1 MTEERMRVLEMLAG
15 GKITA
20 DEADRLLDAIGGSG
34 SVATATAAKVKSP
47 KYLRV
52 IVDAIDES
60 NGKPVHINI
69 RVPVLLLRAGV
80 RLASFIPHGAQLKV
94 NDELR
99 KQGMDFD
106 ITQIKPENLNEIIDH
121 LGDLQIDIDQ
131 PEDVKVRIFAE

>member
-1 MTEERMRVLEMLAG
+1 VTEERMRILEMLSAG
-15 GKITA
+15 KLTT
-20 DEADRLLDAIGGSG
+20 DEADRLLDAVGGSTG
-34 SVATATAAKVKSP
+34 VATATKVKSP
-47 KYLRV
+47 KFLRV
-52 IVDAIDES
+52 IVDAIDED
-60 NGKPVHINI
+60 NHKPVHINI

-80 RLASFIPHGAQLKV
+80 RLASFIPRGAQLKV

-131 PEDVKVRIFAE
+131 PDDVKVRIFAE

>member
-1 MTEERMRVLEMLAG
+1 MTEERMRILEMLAG
-15 GKITA
+15 GKLTT
-20 DEADRLLDAIGGSG
+20 DEADRLLDALGGSG
-34 SVATATAAKVKSP
+34 PVTTATRAKAP

-52 IVDAIDES
+52 IVDAIDED
-60 NGKPVHINI
+60 NHKPVHINI

-80 RLASFIPHGAQLKV
+80 RLASFIPHSAQLKV

-131 PEDVKVRIFAE
+131 PDDVKVRIFAE

>member
-1 MTEERMRVLEMLAG
+1 MTEERMRILEMLSAG
-15 GKITA
+15 KLTA
-20 DEADRLLDAIGGSG
+20 DEADRLLDAIGGAAG
-34 SVATATAAKVKSP
+34 VATATKVKSP
-47 KYLRV
+47 KFLRV
-52 IVDAIDES
+52 IVDAIDED
-60 NGKPVHINI
+60 NHKPVHINI

-131 PEDVKVRIFAE
+131 PDDVKVRIFAE